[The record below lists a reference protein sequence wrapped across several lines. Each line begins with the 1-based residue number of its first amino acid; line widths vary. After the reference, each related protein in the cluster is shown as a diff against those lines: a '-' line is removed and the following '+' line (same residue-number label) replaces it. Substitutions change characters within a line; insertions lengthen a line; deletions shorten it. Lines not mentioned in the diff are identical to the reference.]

1 MADTFQTKKN
11 QGKLDDYFLQINRLG
26 DRKERKNIQVLSARF
41 HPTDILSMRI
51 LSGLRK
57 QNFERVVW
65 DRSLENLTGSS
76 LDCHMQYST
85 IKTLS

>member
-1 MADTFQTKKN
+1 MADIFRQKSREDGCLFPSNKQTRRQKREKRI
-11 QGKLDDYFLQINRLG
+11 F
-26 DRKERKNIQVLSARF
+26 QVLSARF
-41 HPTDILSMRI
+41 HPTDILSMKKI

-76 LDCHMQYST
+76 LVCHIQ
-85 IKTLS
+85 